1 MLRLLD
7 SLLFTIERLWQHR
20 ALVLWA
26 LVGLSAATT
35 LALSLSLYVDAVNTG
50 LLESRLSDPPYA
62 FRFRYQ
68 GSWEGNI
75 TQADVASSAGA
86 IFDSFPATIGLPT
99 ARQVLY
105 VRAGT
110 WTLRTDSGVN
120 LGPFGVGLLEGADD
134 QITIVAGERD
144 FGDAA
149 TSSSLETDPNTA
161 SDSVEVVL
169 PVMASERLLYESGVQ
184 VGDRL
189 TAARAGARPVT
200 LEVVALWRPAN
211 VNDPQWIFSGAP
223 QFFDNVLLAPPD
235 ALWQTLEGVER
246 PVEEAAWYVVFD
258 GQTVRTSDVDNLLAS
273 MVDGERNVGA
283 ALPGIRLD
291 ITPVEE
297 LTAFSEE
304 VYRLW
309 QQLVLMILPIAGLVL
324 YFVSLVAG
332 LLVSRQQQED
342 VTLRSRGMSR
352 GALVWIHFLMWLLL
366 AAMALVIAVA
376 LSPSVVEL
384 VGRTTSFLRFEDTNT
399 LAPVLTPESIGLGAL
414 TSLVAASS
422 GLFLAWRTTRQT
434 ITSFKRSAGRA
445 SKAWWQ
451 RMYLDVLV
459 LIPAVYVLYTLWAQ
473 GGLVNSAEDPF
484 QDPITFL
491 GPTLFSLGL
500 TLMFLRLLPFTLN
513 ILAGVLAYTDSVPL
527 LMALRELTR
536 SIGRYRGI
544 LLMMAFTLSLT
555 GYTAS
560 MASTID
566 RSLEDSVNYSIG
578 ADAVIVTAADA
589 QTEQG
594 ETDEETG
601 QTTQTVTGFNTLP
614 VSDLLAIEEVAQ
626 ASPVGR
632 YPARLVLRS
641 QRVDGVVL
649 GVDRAAMAAVARSRP
664 DYADSSFAD
673 LFNQLAGRRNGI
685 LLSEKTARDYNLL
698 IGQEVEVQISA
709 LGAWYDMTVPI
720 VGVLDYFPTLN
731 PNEGFFAIT
740 NLQPI
745 FETVG
750 TQLPHNIWLSLK
762 PDADPAKVREEVR
775 NLGYPILEWKDPQ
788 TALQQAR
795 AVPSRRGVLGF
806 LSVGFVA
813 SITLTLVGAI
823 IQSTASF
830 RAQVTQ
836 LGTLRAMGLSGLAI
850 AMYLI
855 FLQGIAASSG
865 ILGGTGIGLATT
877 RLFLPLLDFSN
888 GLPPYLVR
896 VAWDEITNV
905 YLIFAGVLMLVAILS
920 IILLSRESLSTVIKL
935 GDV

>member
-7 SLLFTIERLWQHR
+7 SFLFTIERIWQHR
-20 ALVLWA
+20 ALVFWA
-26 LVGLSAATT
+26 LVGLSAAAT

-75 TQADVASSAGA
+75 SQADINSSAGA
-86 IFDSFPATIGLPT
+86 IFDGFPATIGLPT
-99 ARQVLY
+99 TNEVMY
-105 VRAGT
+105 VRVGT

-120 LGPFGVGLLEGADD
+120 LGPFGVGTLEGADE
-134 QITIVAGERD
+134 QITIVAGEWNPES
-144 FGDAA
+144 
-149 TSSSLETDPNTA
+149 TSLTGENEA
-161 SDSVEVVL
+161 VVL
-169 PVMASERLLYESGVQ
+169 PVMASERLLYDSGVQ

-189 TAARAGARPVT
+189 TAARAGGSPVT
-200 LEVVALWRPAN
+200 LEVVALWRPEN
-211 VNDPQWIFSGAP
+211 VNDPRWIFSGAP
-223 QFFDNVLLAPPD
+223 QFFDKVLLAPPD
-235 ALWQTLEGVER
+235 ALWPLLEGIER
-246 PVEEAAWYVVFD
+246 PVEESAWYVVFD
-258 GQTVRTSDVDNLLAS
+258 GEGVRTSDVDNILARI
-273 MVDGERNVGA
+273 VDGERNVSA

-309 QQLVLMILPIAGLVL
+309 QQLVLMILPVAGLVL
-324 YFVSLVAG
+324 YFVSLIAG
-332 LLVSRQQQED
+332 LLVNRQQQED
-342 VTLRSRGMSR
+342 ATLRSRGMSR
-352 GALVWIHFLMWLLL
+352 NALLWIHFLMWLLL
-366 AAMALVIAVA
+366 AALALAVGIA
-376 LSPSVVEL
+376 LSPSVVRL
-384 VGRTTSFLRFEDTNT
+384 VGRTTSFLQFDDVNT
-399 LAPVLTPESIGLGAL
+399 LVPVFTPESIATGAI

-434 ITSFKRSAGRA
+434 ITSFKRGAGRA
-445 SKAWWQ
+445 TKAWWQ
-451 RMYLDVLV
+451 RIYLDVLL
-459 LIPAVYVLYTLWAQ
+459 LIPAVYVLYSLWAS

-484 QDPITFL
+484 NDPVTFL

-500 TLMFLRLLPFTLN
+500 TLVFLRLLPFTLN
-513 ILAGVLAYTDSVPL
+513 LLAGMLAYTDSVPL

-566 RSLEDSVNYSIG
+566 QSLEDAVNYSIG
-578 ADAVIVTAADA
+578 ADAVIVTVADA

-594 ETDEETG
+594 ETDENTG

-614 VSDLLAIEEVAQ
+614 VNDLLSIEGVAQ

-641 QRVDGVVL
+641 QRVDGVIM
-649 GVDRAAMAAVARSRP
+649 GVDRAAMAAITYARA
-664 DYADSSFAD
+664 DYADTSYAD

-685 LLSEKTARDYNLL
+685 LLSEQTARDHNLL
-698 IGQEVEVQISA
+698 LGQEVEIQVSA
-709 LGAWYDMTVPI
+709 LGTWYDMTVPI

-731 PNEGFFAIT
+731 PDEGFFALT

-750 TQLPHNIWLSLK
+750 TQLPHNIWLGLE
-762 PDADPAKVREEVR
+762 PGADAAQVREEVR
-775 NLGYPILEWKDPQ
+775 QLGYPILEWKDPQ

-795 AVPSRRGVLGF
+795 AAPSRRGVLGF
-806 LSVGFVA
+806 LSVGFAA
-813 SITLTLVGAI
+813 SIGLTLVAAI

-877 RLFLPLLDFSN
+877 RLFLPLLDFSS

-896 VAWDEITNV
+896 VAWDEIVNV
-905 YLIFAGVLMLVAILS
+905 YIVFAAVLLLVAVLS
-920 IILLSRESLSTVIKL
+920 IILLSRESLSTVVKL

>member
-7 SLLFTIERLWQHR
+7 SLLFTIERIWQHR
-20 ALVLWA
+20 VLVFWA

-75 TQADVASSAGA
+75 TQSDVASSAGA
-86 IFDSFPATIGLPT
+86 IFDGFPATMGLPT
-99 ARQVLY
+99 EREVLY
-105 VRAGT
+105 VRVGT
-110 WTLRTDSGVN
+110 WSLRTDGGVN
-120 LGPFGVGLLEGADD
+120 LGPFGVGMLEGADD
-134 QITIVAGERD
+134 QITIVSGETD
-144 FGDAA
+144 FDNA
-149 TSSSLETDPNTA
+149 LETEDG
-161 SDSVEVVL
+161 EVIL

-189 TAARAGARPVT
+189 TATRAGGEPVT
-200 LEVVALWRPAN
+200 LEVVALWRPTN

-223 QFFDNVLLAPPD
+223 QFFDNVLLAPDD
-235 ALWQTLEGVER
+235 ALWPIVSGVER
-246 PVEEAAWYVVFD
+246 PVEETAWYVVFD
-258 GQTVRTSDVDNLLAS
+258 GQGVRTSDVDNLLAQ
-273 MVDGERNVGA
+273 MVDGERNVSA

-291 ITPVEE
+291 ETPVEE
-297 LTAFSEE
+297 LNAFSAE

-324 YFVSLVAG
+324 YFVALVAG

-342 VTLRSRGMSR
+342 ATLRSRGMSR
-352 GALVWIHFLMWLLL
+352 GAILGLHFLMWLIL
-366 AAMALVIAVA
+366 AGLALAIGIAV
-376 LSPSVVEL
+376 SPSVVQL
-384 VGRTTSFLRFEDTNT
+384 VGRTTSFLRFDDVNT
-399 LAPVLTPESIGLGAL
+399 LVPVFTPESLGLGAA
-414 TSLVAASS
+414 TSLIAASS
-422 GLFLAWRTTRQT
+422 GLFLAWRTSRET
-434 ITSFKRSAGRA
+434 ITSFKRGVGRA

-451 RMYLDVLV
+451 RTYLDVLV
-459 LIPAVYVLYTLWAQ
+459 LIPAFYVLYTLWAR
-473 GGLVNSAEDPF
+473 GGLVNSATDPF
-484 QDPITFL
+484 SDPITFL

-500 TLMFLRLLPFTLN
+500 TLAFLRLLPFTLN
-513 ILAGVLAYTDSVPL
+513 VLAGILAYSDSVPL

-536 SIGRYRGI
+536 SIGRYRGT
-544 LLMMAFTLSLT
+544 LLMMCFTLSLT

-566 RSLEDSVNYSIG
+566 RSLEDTVNYNIG
-578 ADAVIVTAADA
+578 ADAVIVTAADT

-594 ETDEETG
+594 ETDTETG
-601 QTTQTVTGFNTLP
+601 QTTQTVTGYNTLP
-614 VSDLLAIEEVAQ
+614 VSDLLAIEGVAQ

-632 YPARLVLRS
+632 YPSRLVLRS
-641 QRVDGVVL
+641 QRVDGVIV
-649 GVDRAAMAAVARSRP
+649 GVDRAAIAAVARARA
-664 DYADSSFAD
+664 DYADAAFAD

-685 LLSEKTARDYNLL
+685 LLSEKTAREQNLL
-698 IGQEVEVQISA
+698 IGQEVEMQISA
-709 LGAWYDMTVPI
+709 LGTWYDMTVPI
-720 VGVLDYFPTLN
+720 VGLLDYFPTLD
-731 PNEGFFAIT
+731 PNAGFFAIT

-750 TQLPHNIWLSLK
+750 TQLPHNIWLSLE
-762 PDADPAKVREEVR
+762 PGADPAAVQEEVR
-775 NLGYPILEWKDPQ
+775 KLGFPILEWKDPQ

-877 RLFLPLLDFSN
+877 RLFLPLLDFSS

-896 VAWDEITNV
+896 IAWNDITNV
-905 YLIFAGVLMLVAILS
+905 YTVFAGVLVVVALFTIVV
-920 IILLSRESLSTVIKL
+920 LSRESLATVIKL

>member
-1 MLRLLD
+1 MLRFLD
-7 SLLFTIERLWQHR
+7 SLLFTIERIWQHR
-20 ALVLWA
+20 ALVFWA
-26 LVGLSAATT
+26 LLGLSAATT

-75 TQADVASSAGA
+75 TQADVNTSAAA
-86 IFDSFPATIGLPT
+86 IFDGFPGTLGLPT
-99 ARQVLY
+99 EHEMMY
-105 VRAGT
+105 VRVGT
-110 WTLRTDSGVN
+110 WALRTDGGVN
-120 LGPFGVGLLEGADD
+120 LGPFGMGMLEGADE
-134 QITIVAGERD
+134 QIAIVAGTAD
-144 FGDAA
+144 FD
-149 TSSSLETDPNTA
+149 SELDPGENG
-161 SDSVEVVL
+161 EIIL

-189 TAARAGARPVT
+189 TASRAGGDPVT

-211 VNDPQWIFSGAP
+211 VNDPQWIFTGAP
-223 QFFDNVLLAPPD
+223 QFFDKVLLAPPG
-235 ALWQTLEGVER
+235 ALWDVVAGVER
-246 PVEEAAWYVVFD
+246 PVEETAWYVVFD
-258 GQTVRTSDVDNLLAS
+258 GQSVRTSDVDSLLAR
-273 MVDGERNVGA
+273 VLEGERNVSA

-291 ITPVEE
+291 VTPVEE
-297 LTAFSEE
+297 LNAFSAE

-324 YFVSLVAG
+324 YFVALVAG

-342 VTLRSRGMSR
+342 ATLRSRGMSR
-352 GALVWIHFLMWLLL
+352 SAILGIHLLMWLLL
-366 AAMALVIAVA
+366 AGMAIAVA
-376 LSPSVVEL
+376 VAASPTVVQL
-384 VGRTTSFLRFEDTNT
+384 VGRTSSFLRFDDVNT
-399 LAPVLTPESIGLGAL
+399 LTPVFAPENLALGAA

-422 GLFLAWRTTRQT
+422 GLFLAWRSSRQT
-434 ITSFKRSAGRA
+434 ITSFKRGAGRV

-451 RMYLDVLV
+451 RAYLDILL
-459 LIPAVYVLYTLWAQ
+459 LIPAFYVLYTLWAR

-484 QDPITFL
+484 NDPITFL

-500 TLMFLRLLPFTLN
+500 TMLFLRLLPFTLN
-513 ILAGVLAYTDSVPL
+513 VLAGILAYSDSVPL

-536 SIGRYRGI
+536 SIGRYRGT
-544 LLMMAFTLSLT
+544 LLMMCFTLSLT

-594 ETDEETG
+594 ETDTETG
-601 QTTQTVTGFNTLP
+601 QTTQTVTGYNTLP
-614 VSDLLAIEEVAQ
+614 VSDLLAIGGVAQ
-626 ASPVGR
+626 ASPVGL
-632 YPARLVLRS
+632 YPARLILRS
-641 QRVDGVVL
+641 QRVDGVIV
-649 GVDRAAMAAVARSRP
+649 GVDRAAIAAVTRSRV
-664 DYADSSFAD
+664 DYASDSYAD

-685 LLSEKTARDYNLL
+685 LISAKTAQEQSLL
-698 IGQEVEVQISA
+698 IGQEVEIQVSA
-709 LGAWYDMTVPI
+709 LGAWYDMAVPI

-731 PNEGFFAIT
+731 PNAGFFAIT

-750 TQLPHNIWLSLK
+750 TQLPHNIWLSL
-762 PDADPAKVREEVR
+762 DPGANPAAVRDEVVQI
-775 NLGYPILEWKDPQ
+775 GYPILQWKDPE

-795 AVPSRRGVLGF
+795 ALPSRRGVLGF

-813 SITLTLVGAI
+813 AITLTLVGAI

-836 LGTLRAMGLSGLAI
+836 LGTLRAMGLSGLAV

-877 RLFLPLLDFSN
+877 RLFLPLLDFSS

-896 VAWDEITNV
+896 VAWNDITNV
-905 YLIFAGVLMLVAILS
+905 YTLFASVLMVVAVFT
-920 IILLSRESLSTVIKL
+920 IIMLSRQSLATIVKL